1 MLCFVLSALGT
12 LIDWLLRKSHRKAI
26 LARLHSIESKLSTL
40 SAFAWQQNIFKWIR
54 GLWAIYTSLG
64 RSMVLHTAFEHPM
77 KSARYIAFT
86 IVAWLVAM
94 VAGQVLFT
102 SELHAWMPSILITG
116 LMPYAWLWL
125 GLFAIRLVA
134 ESGLLPL
141 TNPEIKPLLE
151 LYILPLAIYD
161 FLAPVVFVNGA
172 LSYCALAATHTSS
185 YALTL
190 PSPFTISLIHL
201 PFTVT
206 TIAISI
212 IIFRIGSRSSAKMI
226 WAALCALAAASLVS
240 VIELTTLIL
249 ISNEEHAGLSAEMYQ
264 SALWLSEILTVSIST
279 DSARWQVTPLLLTA
293 YLPVVVYTVT
303 ILFLGFVL
311 RPIMFITQYIAGL
324 LFEKEQTPFLALG
337 LTLSMILT
345 FLKLLKD
352 WDWIWYKLSQ

>member
-1 MLCFVLSALGT
+1 
-12 LIDWLLRKSHRKAI
+12 
-26 LARLHSIESKLSTL
+26 
-40 SAFAWQQNIFKWIR
+40 
-54 GLWAIYTSLG
+54 
-64 RSMVLHTAFEHPM
+64 
-77 KSARYIAFT
+77 
-86 IVAWLVAM
+86 
-94 VAGQVLFT
+94 
-102 SELHAWMPSILITG
+102 
-116 LMPYAWLWL
+116 
-125 GLFAIRLVA
+125 
-134 ESGLLPL
+134 
-141 TNPEIKPLLE
+141 
-151 LYILPLAIYD
+151 
-161 FLAPVVFVNGA
+161 
-172 LSYCALAATHTSS
+172 
-185 YALTL
+185 
-190 PSPFTISLIHL
+190 
-201 PFTVT
+201 
-206 TIAISI
+206 
-212 IIFRIGSRSSAKMI
+212 MI